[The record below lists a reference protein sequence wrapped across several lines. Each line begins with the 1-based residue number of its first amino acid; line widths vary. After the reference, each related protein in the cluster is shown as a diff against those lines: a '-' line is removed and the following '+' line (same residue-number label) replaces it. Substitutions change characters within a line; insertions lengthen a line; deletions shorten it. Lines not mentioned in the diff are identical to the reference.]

1 MYKNRKLMTDF
12 LVADKT
18 EVGEFLDSIT
28 EVVREGGA
36 IDADLVIQIL
46 EHFEPDK
53 AECRALITIFS
64 IGLETQVRNHRI
76 QAAKEYSRVID
87 HLEGR

>member
-1 MYKNRKLMTDF
+1 MYKNGKLMTDF
-12 LVADKT
+12 LVAGKA
-18 EVGEFLDSIT
+18 EMGEFLDFIN

-36 IDADLVIQIL
+36 IDADLIIQIL

-53 AECRALITIFS
+53 AECRTLITTFS

-76 QAAKEYSRVID
+76 QAAKEYSKVID
-87 HLEGR
+87 HLES